1 MKDLGH
7 PPKPSSGRPHEA
19 KRGNRIFGASL
30 CIVFVLTAAAC
41 PGGAGAAAAKYA
53 DDVARA
59 AASAESRLRQPQS
72 WLLQGRKATDETS
85 ELSRL
90 LANPPEGTAGDSNVR
105 QAIERGR
112 AVEESAAQADK
123 LVPPVQATTARY
135 LEDAETAV
143 AAGAT
148 VPSPIEENQVAEAGK
163 TVLKDI
169 VCSLVLDRVAPE
181 ERSSLSGEQL
191 TFNQLSDTSEQA
203 VTKEVQHRAAA
214 LISQRFSAGFRWGYY
229 GVELVSSADRHLA
242 SINQQVTTGNW
253 TLTGEYVFVVKHCLA
268 PPSS

>member
-1 MKDLGH
+1 M
-7 PPKPSSGRPHEA
+7 
-19 KRGNRIFGASL
+19 
-30 CIVFVLTAAAC
+30 LTAAGC
-41 PGGAGAAAAKYA
+41 PAEAGAAAAKYA

-72 WLLQGRKATDETS
+72 WLLQGRKASDETS

-105 QAIERGR
+105 QAIEHGR
-112 AVEESAAQADK
+112 AVEESAAQADQ

-135 LEDAETAV
+135 LDVAETAV
-143 AAGAT
+143 AASAT
-148 VPSPIEENQVAEAGK
+148 VPSPLEENRVAEAGK

-169 VCSLVLDRVAPE
+169 VCSLALDRVAPE
-181 ERSSLSGEQL
+181 ESSSLSGAQL
-191 TFNQLSDTSEQA
+191 NFNQISDTSEQA
-203 VTKEVQHRAAA
+203 VIKEVQHRAAA
-214 LISQRFSAGFRWGYY
+214 LVSQQFFAGFRWGYY
-229 GVELVSSADRHLA
+229 GAELASSAGRHLA

-268 PPSS
+268 PPGR